1 MLRKLA
7 ALPVALTSLA
17 LVACGPHKPVDFSQ
31 GVPTKEM
38 ATVKVPTS
46 SSSGLREA
54 GSPDLPAADQLQAMA
69 QAMNQAVQ
77 GETADTYRLTVG
89 ATYLVNGATEWL
101 LLALASGVTHQ
112 PSSVSGDTAVYG
124 PYTPYLSAITW
135 KLTVTR
141 TTFNS
146 FSYILE
152 GQDKTKPSSAWVEVI
167 SGSHTVT
174 VDDNDNAIK
183 GFGQGVFLIEWDK
196 AKQLPGRGSDTGTC
210 EVHYGKVDPKSQAF
224 VDVSFNNVGGGADA
238 KPFNAEYRFTLEND
252 QSGTF
257 QFALDLNLNIFDP
270 AKAAA
275 ERLSIESRWMSTGA
289 GRGDVS
295 AHGGD
300 LVSPVTVNE
309 CWDAAFLS
317 RYYAKSDEP
326 ALGYGVEATDCAY
339 TAAVYSAL

>member
-31 GVPTKEM
+31 GVPTKQQ
-38 ATVKVPTS
+38 ATISMPAS
-46 SSSGLREA
+46 SSAGLREA
-54 GSPDLPAADQLQAMA
+54 GSPDLPASEQLQAMA

-224 VDVSFNNVGGGADA
+224 VDVSLNNVGADG
-238 KPFNAEYRFTLEND
+238 KPFNAEYRFTLDNN
-252 QSGTF
+252 QAGTF
-257 QFALDLNLNIFDP
+257 QFALDLNLQPFDSTKQAP
-270 AKAAA
+270 
-275 ERLSIESRWMSTGA
+275 ERMSIESRWQSTGA
-289 GRGDVS
+289 GRADVT

-300 LVSPVTVNE
+300 LLSPITGSE

-317 RYYAKSDEP
+317 QYYARTDEP
-326 ALGYGVEATDCAY
+326 ANTYGVEATSCAFT
-339 TAAVYSAL
+339 TAQFSQL

>member
-17 LVACGPHKPVDFSQ
+17 LVACGGPHKPVDFSQ
-31 GVPTKEM
+31 GVPTKQQ
-38 ATVKVPTS
+38 ATVAMPAS

-54 GSPDLPAADQLQAMA
+54 GSPDLPASEQLQQMA

-77 GETADTYRLTVG
+77 GEAADTYRLTVG

-101 LLALASGVTHQ
+101 LLALASGVAQ
-112 PSSVSGDTAVYG
+112 KPASVNGNTAVYG

-135 KLTVTR
+135 RLTVTR
-141 TTFNS
+141 TDFNA
-146 FSYILE
+146 FSYLLE
-152 GQDKTKPSSAWVEVI
+152 GQDKTNPSGPWVEVI

-174 VDDNDNAIK
+174 VDANDNAIK

-196 AKQLPGRGSDTGTC
+196 AKTLPGRSGDTGTC

-224 VDVSFNNVGGGADA
+224 VDVSLNNVGTDG
-238 KPFNAEYRFTLEND
+238 KPFNAEYRFSLDND
-252 QSGTF
+252 NAGKF
-257 QFALDLNLNIFDP
+257 EFALDINLQPFDSTKQAP
-270 AKAAA
+270 
-275 ERLSIESRWMSTGA
+275 ERMSIESRWLSTGA
-289 GRGDVS
+289 GRADVI

-300 LVSPVTVNE
+300 LVTPITGSE

-317 RYYAKSDEP
+317 QYYVRTDEP
-326 ALGYGVEATDCAY
+326 ANTYGLESSACAF
-339 TAAVYSAL
+339 TPAEYSRL